1 MPLAIFGIDNTA
13 ISLAVTLVVLAL
25 LAIWIALIVFT
36 FIDARRRISDQFLV
50 GCSTAASF
58 FPFVGTLVYTILR
71 PAEFLDDVRER
82 DIEMKS
88 AETELRHLEANSC
101 HKCGFATQ
109 PDFIRCPGCR
119 TRLKE
124 PCPSC
129 DRPVGLKW
137 KVCPYC
143 EHTLIAA
150 KRSSRRT
157 QDSSRRKPAKPDRDE
172 TGDAHETP
180 SASGDDRR
188 AAPASDAG
196 RPDEKAQPRARRATR
211 RQSPDKSSPATS
223 EKPQGGDRSKAPAA
237 PSGTRRRRVTI
248 TDEEDTQVA
257 HQPINGGDSSS
268 SPREPDRG

>member
-13 ISLAVTLVVLAL
+13 ISLAVTFVILAL

-50 GCSTAASF
+50 ACATAASF
-58 FPFVGTLVYTILR
+58 FPFVGTVVYTILR
-71 PAEFLDDVRER
+71 PAEFLEDVRER

-124 PCPSC
+124 QCPSC
-129 DRPVGLKW
+129 ERPVGLRW

-143 EHTLIAA
+143 EHTLIAS
-150 KRSSRRT
+150 KRSSRRNR
-157 QDSSRRKPAKPDRDE
+157 DSDSEKSVKSDRGRSATPPSDAEEPGGKPARRSRRVTRREPSTRSSSEEFGKPDRS
-172 TGDAHETP
+172 ETP
-180 SASGDDRR
+180 EPSTNPRGGRR
-188 AAPASDAG
+188 AARPAS
-196 RPDEKAQPRARRATR
+196 E
-211 RQSPDKSSPATS
+211 
-223 EKPQGGDRSKAPAA
+223 
-237 PSGTRRRRVTI
+237 RRRDTNA
-248 TDEEDTQVA
+248 DDEDTQVS
-257 HQPINGGDSSS
+257 HQPINGGESPSSA
-268 SPREPDRG
+268 PKPDRT